1 MRVSL
6 LVKGCL
12 AAVSLFA
19 LGCPAPPPATAPG
32 ASDAQQNSDTAATAT
47 APELPDPRGQLPR
60 TPPPVPAEATDGPDA
75 EPATDLESAVYS
87 VQVMSSSSRD
97 AAEAAA
103 RQVRSLTSQPVEVV
117 QESAGA
123 WRVYAGRSGTRAPM
137 DRLRDQLISA
147 GYSGAWTKQ
156 RVVETSVRDNTIP
169 TGESVYSV
177 QIFVSS
183 TPENAGRVAAEVRSK
198 TRLPV
203 EVVEMDGY
211 WKVFV
216 GRSPTRSSI
225 DAERDVLRQRG
236 YPDAWTYRRQGTR

>member
-1 MRVSL
+1 
-6 LVKGCL
+6 
-12 AAVSLFA
+12 
-19 LGCPAPPPATAPG
+19 
-32 ASDAQQNSDTAATAT
+32 
-47 APELPDPRGQLPR
+47 
-60 TPPPVPAEATDGPDA
+60 
-75 EPATDLESAVYS
+75 
-87 VQVMSSSSRD
+87 
-97 AAEAAA
+97 
-103 RQVRSLTSQPVEVV
+103 
-117 QESAGA
+117 
-123 WRVYAGRSGTRAPM
+123 M
-137 DRLRDQLISA
+137 DRLREQLISA

-225 DAERDVLRQRG
+225 DAERDALRQRG

>member
-1 MRVSL
+1 
-6 LVKGCL
+6 
-12 AAVSLFA
+12 
-19 LGCPAPPPATAPG
+19 
-32 ASDAQQNSDTAATAT
+32 
-47 APELPDPRGQLPR
+47 
-60 TPPPVPAEATDGPDA
+60 
-75 EPATDLESAVYS
+75 
-87 VQVMSSSSRD
+87 
-97 AAEAAA
+97 
-103 RQVRSLTSQPVEVV
+103 
-117 QESAGA
+117 
-123 WRVYAGRSGTRAPM
+123 M

-183 TPENAGRVAAEVRSK
+183 TPENARRVAAEARSV

-216 GRSPTRSSI
+216 GRSPTRSAI
-225 DAERDVLRQRG
+225 DAERDALRQRG

>member
-6 LVKGCL
+6 LVKGCI

-137 DRLRDQLISA
+137 DRLREQLISA

>member
-1 MRVSL
+1 MRISSL
-6 LVKGCL
+6 ATGCIV
-12 AAVSLFA
+12 AISFVA
-19 LGCPAPPPATAPG
+19 LGCPAPPPATVPAAG
-32 ASDAQQNSDTAATAT
+32 DTQNNDTTATTT

-60 TPPPVPAEATDGPDA
+60 TATPAPAEATDGPDA
-75 EPATDLESAVYS
+75 EPASELESAVYS

-117 QESAGA
+117 QESGGA

-183 TPENAGRVAAEVRSK
+183 TPENARRVAAEARSV

-225 DAERDVLRQRG
+225 DAERDALRQRG

>member
-6 LVKGCL
+6 LVKGCI

-32 ASDAQQNSDTAATAT
+32 ASDAQQNSDSAATAT

-137 DRLRDQLISA
+137 DRLREQLISA

-225 DAERDVLRQRG
+225 DAERDALRQRG